1 MKNRQAANPQRTL
14 KRLLATM
21 FGDYKL
27 QLIIVLFMILLSAF
41 ANVRGSLFLQVVI
54 DDHITPLLG
63 QSNPNFSGLL
73 AAIIQIAIIYLIGII
88 AGLTY
93 NFMMVKISE
102 GTQKKI
108 RDQMFKHMQKLPI
121 G

>member
-1 MKNRQAANPQRTL
+1 MFAAH
-14 KRLLATM
+14 
-21 FGDYKL
+21 
-27 QLIIVLFMILLSAF
+27 
-41 ANVRGSLFLQVVI
+41 FLQVVI

-73 AAIIQIAIIYLIGII
+73 AAIIQMAIIYLIGII

-102 GTQKKI
+102 GTQKKSAI
-108 RDQMFKHMQKLPI
+108 RCSNICKNYRLVILMAILMVI
-121 G
+121 